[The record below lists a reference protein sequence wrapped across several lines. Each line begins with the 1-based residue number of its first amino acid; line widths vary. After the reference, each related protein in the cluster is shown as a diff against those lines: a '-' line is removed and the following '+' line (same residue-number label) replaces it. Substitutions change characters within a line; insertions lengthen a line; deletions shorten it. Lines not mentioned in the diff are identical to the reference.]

1 MKVAIIDCD
10 SVAFSIFNG
19 NKVLDSEGNPVKV
32 LSEAGNM
39 VFQYTDKTEEE
50 LKQSADEVL
59 HSILRKGGFTHYL
72 GFIKGVNTIQYKLN
86 VNPLYKQNR
95 NKESPKFWNFV
106 KNYLI
111 LKWNII
117 EVNDIEVDDAVNI
130 ARLNIPNSYIVA
142 IDSDLLALEGTHYN
156 WRKNEWCINN
166 KSDFELKFWTDVITG
181 THNNTKGIPGKGKKY
196 VEKRLK
202 YDPLIDIEFNE
213 FCRYRVFSDY
223 IKHFGERKGIE
234 EFYSNY
240 ICCSI
245 LTNHE
250 VFEKRLKELYKPIIY
265 E

>member
-72 GFIKGVNTIQYKLN
+72 GFIKGKNTIDFKRKIFPNYK
-86 VNPLYKQNR
+86 VNRSKEQPKQW
-95 NKESPKFWNFV
+95 EFV
-106 KNYLI
+106 KKDLI
-111 LKWNII
+111 TRFNIF
-117 EVNDIEVDDAVNI
+117 EANGAEVDDYVNV
-130 ARLNIPNSYIVA
+130 ARLNIPNSHICA

-156 WRKNEWCINN
+156 WRKNEWLTTLDEDSEYNFWIN
-166 KSDFELKFWTDVITG
+166 VITG
-181 THNNTKGIPGKGKKY
+181 THNNTKGIPGKGKVFAK
-196 VEKRLK
+196 K
-202 YDPLIDIEFNE
+202 LIDEDEYGTPLFNLILHEF
-213 FCRYRVFSDY
+213 V
-223 IKHFGERKGIE
+223 KKFGEYEGINQ
-234 EFYSNY
+234 FYQNY
-240 ICCSI
+240 ICCKTLESI
-245 LTNHE
+245 PGVDIND
-250 VFEKRLKELYKPIIY
+250 YKPIIY